1 MRECLIVGR
10 PNVGKTLLSLRLVEQ
25 AGEQTP
31 FLLHELPDGER
42 VQRRWRLPDAHRALV
57 GSAAHTTLGVQT
69 WSLAV
74 STRGM
79 RTLILHDSTGLS
91 DDGGVDAMVRSGMAR
106 TLERLV
112 MCDAM
117 IHVSEAP
124 ESVGRRGPDGVDAL
138 IRSFARMRAIPYLEV
153 LNKADLLPRHG
164 PSPSGRRG
172 HTQVRKGSVL
182 VSALH
187 GTGLTAIHEF
197 LRQVDVVH

>member
-10 PNVGKTLLSLRLVEQ
+10 PNVGKTLLTLRLVEQ

-31 FLLHELPDGER
+31 FLVHELPGGER
-42 VQRRWRLPDAHRALV
+42 VQRRWRLPEAHRTLV
-57 GSAAHTTLGVQT
+57 GSGAHTTLGVQT

-74 STRGM
+74 AAHGM

-91 DDGGVDAMVRSGMAR
+91 DDDGVDAMVRSGMAR

-112 MCDAM
+112 ACDAV
-117 IHVSEAP
+117 IHVVEAP
-124 ESVGRRGPDGVDAL
+124 MASSGGRGDVDGL
-138 IRSFARMRAIPYLEV
+138 IRSFARMREIPRLEV

-164 PSPSGRRG
+164 PLSGGRPGQLRDG
-172 HTQVRKGSVL
+172 GVL

-187 GTGLTAIHEF
+187 GTGMAAIHEF
-197 LRQVDVVH
+197 LRKVDVIH

>member
-31 FLLHELPDGER
+31 FLVHELPDGER
-42 VQRRWRLPDAHRALV
+42 VQRRWRLPDAHRVLV
-57 GSAAHTTLGVQT
+57 ASAAHTTLGVQT

-74 STRGM
+74 ATRGM

-112 MCDAM
+112 ACDAM
-117 IHVSEAP
+117 IHVVEAQTAA
-124 ESVGRRGPDGVDAL
+124 GRDGPGSVDAL
-138 IRSFARMRAIPYLEV
+138 IRSFARMRGIPRLEV

-164 PSPSGRRG
+164 QLPGA
-172 HTQVRKGSVL
+172 GSRQLREGGVL

-187 GTGLTAIHEF
+187 GTGMALIHEF

>member
-31 FLLHELPDGER
+31 FLVHELPDGER
-42 VQRRWRLPDAHRALV
+42 VQRRWRLPDAHRLLV
-57 GSAAHTTLGVQT
+57 ASAAHTTLGVQT

-74 STRGM
+74 ATRGM

-91 DDGGVDAMVRSGMAR
+91 DDDGEDAMVRSGMAR

-112 MCDAM
+112 ACDAM
-117 IHVSEAP
+117 IHVVEAP
-124 ESVGRRGPDGVDAL
+124 MAAGRGGQSGVDAL
-138 IRSFARMRAIPYLEV
+138 IASFAAMRAIPRLEV

-164 PSPSGRRG
+164 QLSSGRPGQLRDG
-172 HTQVRKGSVL
+172 GVL

-187 GTGLTAIHEF
+187 GTGMAAIHEF